1 MSITF
6 GIFRFLF
13 AAFPPLRALLGYL
26 LPLLVLYRR
35 LLFEGH
41 AWLDLDFLIA
51 YRPRLEILQTGLHN
65 AQLPVWTDTYLSG
78 FPVAYSEYGWF
89 YPLTWLFLRIF
100 PMPFAY
106 HAEAALG
113 LLLAALAAYALGRAW
128 GLDRLPAFVAGYLY
142 AFAPFVFATSLFLNF
157 STVFFVLP
165 AAILAIER
173 IAQGRRWFILLLVS
187 VVGINVLAGHPH
199 ISVLLA
205 VGAALYGVFRAVWT
219 YRDNGAVAALRLVAL
234 LGFAA
239 ALGLLLAAVRLLPLL
254 VITGESTRAGGIDFG
269 TAVAGAIH
277 PLALLLG
284 YLYPAFDLP
293 RVFDGVL
300 KAEPLAYLG
309 LLALPL
315 AFFAIARRW
324 RRRTIIFLAVL
335 TVLSWILAFGDTAP
349 AFRALHSLPLFGFFR
364 IPSRFILLAG
374 FALAFLAAFGL
385 QTLRLPHPAPL
396 PVTHWFARVFAAY
409 GVFLALAVV
418 GATLIIEVNYGP
430 LRNTLNRGIDRFLV
444 GGAGA
449 YATPGEWQGMFADA
463 RQRLEQAFTLLS
475 WTPIF
480 TALLALA
487 AALAWRRLA
496 SGRWSPGA
504 ATTFLALFLILDLT
518 FSMGHGIETVSAET
532 LDAEI
537 RSATFLQN
545 LGPTRVLSFRGLA
558 DKWELSM
565 TGRNELLP
573 PDDRDRLEY
582 LFLRE
587 IITPDLASRSGL
599 TSVDGYEN
607 LMTRNQAEVLAY
619 LGSERSTVRGF
630 AVSATGS
637 EESKAATLRDRL
649 PALAAFNV
657 GAVLSGT
664 NLDAA
669 LGPPAYEMEVEIPAR
684 YEADQTVWIYRV
696 PEPAG
701 DYFLTNTWRLD
712 DPNESTDSVLD
723 RLTQSPPGLV
733 TLDADP
739 GFPAAPGPAS
749 GSFEV
754 LDSVPGRHVLRVH
767 ADVPTILVVNRSHL
781 PGWSVALNQ
790 YPVEPLLANRFAV
803 AVAVPAGNST
813 IALSYTPPDYPL
825 GARLSLAALAVLV
838 ILAVVAYR
846 RSRRP
851 QEDTLQ

>member
-1 MSITF
+1 MSVTRALLQLLF
-6 GIFRFLF
+6 GAR
-13 AAFPPLRALLGYL
+13 PPLRILLGYL

-41 AWLDLDFLIA
+41 AGLDLDFLIA
-51 YRPRLEILQTGLHN
+51 YRPRLEILQSGLHS

-113 LLLAALAAYALGRAW
+113 VLLAALAAYALGRAW
-128 GLDRLPAFVAGYLY
+128 GLQRLPAFVAGYLY
-142 AFAPFVFATSLFLNF
+142 AFAPFVFATTLFLNF
-157 STVFFVLP
+157 ATVFFVLP

-173 IAQGRRWFILLLVS
+173 IAQGRRWFILLLAS
-187 VVGINVLAGHPH
+187 VVGINILAGHPH

-205 VGAALYGVFRAVWT
+205 FGASLYGIFRAVWI
-219 YRDNGAVAALRLVAL
+219 YRDNGVVAALRLVVL

-239 ALGLLLAAVRLLPLL
+239 ALGLLLGAVRLLPLL

-269 TAVAGAIH
+269 TAAAGAIH

-284 YLYPAFDLP
+284 YAYPAFDLP

-315 AFFAIARRW
+315 AVLAIARRW
-324 RRRTIIFLAVL
+324 RQRTVIFLTVM

-385 QTLRLPHPAPL
+385 QTLRTPGPAAP
-396 PVTHWFARVFAAY
+396 PVSRWFARVFAAY

-418 GATLIIEVNYGP
+418 ATTAILEINYGP
-430 LRNTLNRGIDRFLV
+430 LRNALNRGIDRFLV

-449 YATPGEWQGMFADA
+449 YATLGEWQGMFAGA

-475 WTPIF
+475 WTPVF
-480 TALLALA
+480 TAILALA

-496 SGRWSPGA
+496 AGRWSSGA

-537 RSATFLQN
+537 RSATLLQN

-565 TGRNELLP
+565 TGRDELFP

-587 IITPDLASRSGL
+587 VITPDLASRSGL
-599 TSVDGYEN
+599 TSIDGYEN
-607 LMTRNQAEVLAY
+607 LMTQRQAEVLAY

-630 AVSATGS
+630 AVSATES

-669 LGPPAYEMEVEIPAR
+669 LGPPAYTVEVEIPAR
-684 YEADQTVWIYRV
+684 YEADQTVWIYLV
-696 PEPAG
+696 PEPLG
-701 DYFLTNTWRLD
+701 DYYLTNNWRLD
-712 DPNESTDSVLD
+712 DPAEPTDSVLD
-723 RLTQSPPGLV
+723 RLLRSPPGLV

-739 GFPAAPGPAS
+739 GLPDAPGPAT

-754 LDSVPGRHVLRVH
+754 LDSGPGRHVLRVH
-767 ADVPTILVVNRSHL
+767 ADAPTVLVVNRSHL

-790 YPVEPLLANRFAV
+790 YPIAPLVANRFAV
-803 AVAVPAGNST
+803 AVAIPAGSST
-813 IALSYTPPDYPL
+813 VALAYTPPDYPL
-825 GARLSLAALAVLV
+825 GAQLSLAALAVLV
-838 ILAVVAYR
+838 TLAIIAYR
-846 RSRRP
+846 RSRP
-851 QEDTLQ
+851 PAEDTRQ

>member
-1 MSITF
+1 MA
-6 GIFRFLF
+6 IFRFFF
-13 AAFPPLRALLGYL
+13 AALPPLRVLLGYL

-51 YRPRLEILQTGLHN
+51 YRPRLEILQAGLHN

-128 GLDRLPAFVAGYLY
+128 GLQRLPAFVAGYLY

-157 STVFFVLP
+157 ATVFFVLP

-173 IAQGRRWFILLLVS
+173 IAQGRRWFILLLAS
-187 VVGINVLAGHPH
+187 VVGINILAGHPH

-205 VGAALYGVFRAVWT
+205 FGASLYGVFRAVWT

-239 ALGLLLAAVRLLPLL
+239 TLGLLLGAVRLLPLL

-269 TAVAGAIH
+269 TAAAGAIH

-293 RVFDGVL
+293 RVFGGVL

-315 AFFAIARRW
+315 AFLAIARRW
-324 RRRTIIFLAVL
+324 RQRTVIFLTVV

-374 FALAFLAAFGL
+374 FALAYLAAFGL
-385 QTLRLPHPAPL
+385 QTLRTPRPAPL
-396 PVTHWFARVFAAY
+396 PIARWFARAFTAY
-409 GVFLALAVV
+409 GFFLALAVI
-418 GATLIIEVNYGP
+418 GATAILEINYGP
-430 LRNTLNRGIDRFLV
+430 LRNTLNSGIDRFLV

-449 YATPGEWQGMFADA
+449 YATPGEWQGMFAGA

-475 WTPIF
+475 WTPVF

-487 AALAWRRLA
+487 AAVAWRRLA
-496 SGRWSPGA
+496 TGRWSPGA
-504 ATTFLALFLILDLT
+504 AATFLALFLILDLT

-537 RSATFLQN
+537 QSAAFLQN

-565 TGRNELLP
+565 TGRDELLP

-587 IITPDLASRSGL
+587 VITPDLASRSDL
-599 TSVDGYEN
+599 TSIDGYEN

-619 LGSERSTVRGF
+619 LGSERATVRGF
-630 AVSATGS
+630 AVSATES

-649 PALAAFNV
+649 PALAAFNI

-669 LGPPAYEMEVEIPAR
+669 LGPPAYTVEVDIPAR

-696 PEPAG
+696 PEPLG
-701 DYFLTNTWRLD
+701 DYYLTNTWRLD
-712 DPNESTDSVLD
+712 DPAESTDSVLD
-723 RLTQSPPGLV
+723 RLLHSPPGLV
-733 TLDADP
+733 ALDADP
-739 GFPAAPGPAS
+739 GFPAAPGPAGGTVEVIDS
-749 GSFEV
+749 G
-754 LDSVPGRHVLRVH
+754 PGRHVLRVH
-767 ADVPTILVVNRSHL
+767 TDVATVLVVNRSHL

-790 YPVEPLLANRFAV
+790 YPVTPLVANRFAV
-803 AVAVPAGNST
+803 AVAIPPGDST
-813 IALSYTPPDYPL
+813 VALTYTPPDYPL
-825 GARLSLAALAVLV
+825 GARLSLAALAVFV
-838 ILAVVAYR
+838 ALAIVAYR
-846 RSRRP
+846 RSRPPARDAR
-851 QEDTLQ
+851 Q